1 MSLTPTVHDIRSAAN
16 RLAGHIVHTPLIESV
31 ALNEL
36 LGGRILLKAESLQKT
51 GSFKFRGALNR
62 ICQLSET
69 ERHAGVVAFSSGNH
83 AQGVALAASLTQV
96 SSTIVMPEDAPQSKI
111 SATRNYGAD
120 VILIE
125 RDDDL
130 REKFAADLTEERG
143 SVLVRPFDEFD
154 IIAGQGTVG
163 LEVIQQAESMGV
175 IPDAVLCPCGG
186 GGLVS
191 GLSIALQDQWPKL
204 SVFAVEPEGFDD
216 TRRSLETGNRERNSV
231 ITGSICDALLAPTPG
246 ALTFAINKDRLS
258 GSIIV
263 RDTAT
268 KRAMAAA
275 FQYLNLVVE
284 PGGAIALGALL
295 DGQYKVQDK
304 TVVVVLSGGNVDT
317 NVFTGALQEHT
328 TS

>member
-143 SVLVRPFDEFD
+143 SVLVRP
-154 IIAGQGTVG
+154 
-163 LEVIQQAESMGV
+163 
-175 IPDAVLCPCGG
+175 
-186 GGLVS
+186 
-191 GLSIALQDQWPKL
+191 LSLIH
-204 SVFAVEPEGFDD
+204 
-216 TRRSLETGNRERNSV
+216 
-231 ITGSICDALLAPTPG
+231 I
-246 ALTFAINKDRLS
+246 
-258 GSIIV
+258 
-263 RDTAT
+263 
-268 KRAMAAA
+268 
-275 FQYLNLVVE
+275 
-284 PGGAIALGALL
+284 
-295 DGQYKVQDK
+295 
-304 TVVVVLSGGNVDT
+304 
-317 NVFTGALQEHT
+317 
-328 TS
+328 